1 LYEVSLP
8 GCKSVLYLQQET
20 WDKFVKENLVST
32 KSYILPELHNIRHML
47 KTKVKASAITN
58 LTDARYFAAW
68 EVEWLGFNFNL
79 GDDSYIAPQEM
90 KAIKE
95 WVDGVKVV
103 GEFGLQS
110 VENIIDAVQLLEL
123 DAVQLGAFSSTTD
136 LQMLHQQGI
145 TLLKEVV
152 ITEQAEWPAI
162 EQLLEEQSTFVEY
175 FLLDFSKNGMD
186 WENMDAAAVGQVQAL
201 SKKYP
206 ILISIGGS
214 ASAME
219 EMLDTTAVE
228 GISVQG
234 GAEEKV
240 GFKSFDELDD
250 LFDVLA
256 ILE

>member
-1 LYEVSLP
+1 MA
-8 GCKSVLYLQQET
+8 KSHFLLRQ
-20 WDKFVKENLVST
+20 
-32 KSYILPELHNIRHML
+32 HNIKNML

-79 GDDSYIAPQEM
+79 GDDTYIAPQEM

-95 WVDGVKVV
+95 WVDGVKFV
-103 GEFGLQS
+103 GEFGLQDL
-110 VENIIDAVQLLEL
+110 ENIIDAVKLLEL
-123 DAVQLGAFSSTTD
+123 DAVQLGAFSTTAD
-136 LQMLHQQGI
+136 LQVLHQQGI
-145 TLLKEVV
+145 TLFKEVV
-152 ITEQAEWPAI
+152 ITEQLEWPAV
-162 EQLLEEQSTFVEY
+162 EQQLEEQSTFVEY
-175 FLLDFSKNGMD
+175 FLLDFSKSGLKWEDMD
-186 WENMDAAAVGQVQAL
+186 NAAVQQLQTL

-214 ASAME
+214 AAAFE
-219 EMLDTTAVE
+219 KMLETTAIE

-234 GAEEKV
+234 GEEEKV
-240 GFKSFDELDD
+240 GYKSYDDLDD